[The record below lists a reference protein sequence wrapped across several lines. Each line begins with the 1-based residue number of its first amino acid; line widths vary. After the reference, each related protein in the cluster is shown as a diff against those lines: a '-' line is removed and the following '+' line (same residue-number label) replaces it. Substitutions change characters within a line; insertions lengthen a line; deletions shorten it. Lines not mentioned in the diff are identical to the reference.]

1 MFTTCAHLI
10 AGVKQGDNMSWYQFR
25 ETYRP
30 LILHCASRYGIPPG
44 EYEEIE
50 QDVLITFF
58 KASKN
63 FEYSPEKGKFRTY
76 FGKLIYHCI
85 VSHRRKHQPLGNVQL
100 DHDLPDTVDAFM
112 SAWDEE
118 WKQHLYR
125 QALTLVKTEF
135 SEVEMAVFD
144 SVVLKGISP
153 RICAEEK
160 SISLATVY
168 NYSNRIKAALRA
180 HVAMLQKEEVNE
192 EESL

>member
-1 MFTTCAHLI
+1 MFTTRAHLI

-44 EYEEIE
+44 EYGEIE

-85 VSHRRKHQPLGNVQL
+85 VSHRRKHQSHDVSL
-100 DHDLPDTVDAFM
+100 DHELPDTVDAFM

-118 WKQHLYR
+118 WKRHLYG
-125 QALTLVKTEF
+125 QALARVRTEF

-144 SVVLKGISP
+144 SVVLKGVSP
-153 RICAEEK
+153 RICAKEK

-180 HVAMLQKEEVNE
+180 HVAMLQKEEENE